1 MTIKDLAAKTGYGVA
16 TVSRVLNGQPNVSE
30 KARNMI
36 LEAAR
41 ECNFAINVNAQQ
53 LKQQHSTTIAVVVK
67 GTYNQLFGELVENI
81 QSLIAQTDYSLYVD
95 YMDEDGN
102 EVQEGIRLC
111 REKKPLGMLFLG
123 GNKRNFKK
131 DFHHITVPCVLV
143 SNDARTLAFSNLSS
157 VSTDDRAAAYDAME
171 SLIELGHRRIVM
183 IGGNREVSDT
193 SRLRY
198 EGCMQS
204 MEKHGIAFD
213 EKLDYQGTRY
223 SMQAGYDAAAKLI
236 VSGRRFTALFA
247 AADVM
252 AIGAIRAL
260 RDSGLRVP
268 EDVSVMGFDGLAL
281 GSFLVPQLSTVAQS
295 AKRMALRS
303 VEILIRQIESD
314 VAPCHES
321 TQHTVLLKESTSSP
335 TNLT

>member
-16 TVSRVLNGQPNVSE
+16 TISRVLNGQPNVSE
-30 KARNMI
+30 KARRII
-36 LEAAR
+36 LEAAK
-41 ECNFAINVNAQQ
+41 ECNFEINPNARQ

-81 QSLIAQTDYSLYVD
+81 QSLITQTDYTLYVD

-102 EVQEGIRLC
+102 EVLEALRLC
-111 REKKPLGMLFLG
+111 REKKPLGMLILG

-131 DFHHITVPCVLV
+131 DFHSITVPCVLV
-143 SNDARTLAFSNLSS
+143 SNDARDLGFANLSS
-157 VSTDDRAAAYDAME
+157 VSTDDREAAFHAME
-171 SLIELGHRRIVM
+171 ALIDLGHKRIVM
-183 IGGNREVSDT
+183 IGGDREKSDT

-198 EGCMQS
+198 EGCLQAMK
-204 MEKHGIAFD
+204 KHNIPFD

-223 SMQAGYDAAAKLI
+223 SWQAGYDAAAKLI

-252 AIGAIRAL
+252 AIGAIRAM

-268 EDVSVMGFDGLAL
+268 EDVSVMGFDGLEL
-281 GSFLVPQLSTVAQS
+281 GAFLVPQLSTVAQS

-303 VEILIRQIESD
+303 VEILIRSIESETP
-314 VAPCHES
+314 ACHEAAPY
-321 TQHTVLLKESTSSP
+321 TICLKESTSRP
-335 TNLT
+335 KG

>member
-30 KARNMI
+30 KARNTI
-36 LEAAR
+36 LEAAQA
-41 ECNFAINVNAQQ
+41 CNFAINVNAQQ

-81 QSLIAQTDYSLYVD
+81 QGLIAQTDYTLYVD

-123 GNKRNFKK
+123 GNNSNFKK
-131 DFHHITVPCVLV
+131 DFQNITVPCVLV
-143 SNDARTLAFSNLSS
+143 SNDARDLGFDNLSS
-157 VSTDDRAAAYDAME
+157 VCTDDREAACHAME
-171 SLIELGHRRIVM
+171 ALIELGHRRIVM
-183 IGGNREVSDT
+183 IGGREVSDT

-198 EGCMQS
+198 QGCMQA
-204 MEKHGIAFD
+204 MKKHGIDFD

-236 VSGRRFTALFA
+236 VSGRKFTALFA

-295 AKRMALRS
+295 AKRMALRG
-303 VEILIRQIESD
+303 VEILIRSIEEGTP
-314 VAPCHES
+314 ACHEAAPY
-321 TQHTVLLKESTSSP
+321 TICLKESTSRP
-335 TNLT
+335 V